1 LFYEPRFYTLPCTV
15 GTKPGRAADNEQI
28 REHIDTRP
36 AVYRSGGTVEVRVK
50 PPSFDYEAPSTLGDA
65 VSLLDA
71 NQFDAK
77 LLAGGQSLMPLLN
90 MRLTRPALLI
100 DLARIPGLDSVREE
114 GGALRVGAMTRQRVL
129 ELSETVRA
137 KLPLLHAGV
146 LHISHPQNRNQGT
159 VGGSLAH
166 ADPAA
171 ELPALSLALNAEFTA
186 TGPGGS
192 RTIPARDFFVTYLTT
207 CLEPSEILTEVR
219 WPLLPSRTGW
229 SVQEL
234 ARRHGDFALAGVI
247 ATVTLDAAAR
257 CSEARLV
264 LFGVG
269 ATPLRMGA
277 AEQMLV
283 GQTLDERR
291 LTDAGRAAAETI
303 EEPLSDVHAT
313 AEYRRSLAAVMAKRA
328 LTEAAAR
335 ARAAA

>member
-1 LFYEPRFYTLPCTV
+1 
-15 GTKPGRAADNEQI
+15 
-28 REHIDTRP
+28 
-36 AVYRSGGTVEVRVK
+36 VK
-50 PPSFDYEAPSTLGDA
+50 PPSFDYEAPSTLNDA

-114 GGALRVGAMTRQRVL
+114 SGALRIGAMTRQRAV
-129 ELSETVRA
+129 ELSETVRV

-146 LHISHPQNRNQGT
+146 LHIAHPQNRNQGT
-159 VGGSLAH
+159 IGGSLAH

-171 ELPALSLALNAEFTA
+171 ELPALALALDAEFTTA
-186 TGPGGS
+186 GPGGS
-192 RTIPARDFFVTYLTT
+192 RTVGAREFFVTYLTT

-219 WPLLPSRTGW
+219 WPLLPRGTGW

-247 ATVTLDAAAR
+247 ATVTLDASGR

-269 ATPLRMGA
+269 ATPLRMSA

-283 GQTLDERR
+283 GQTPDERR
-291 LTDAGRAAAETI
+291 FADAGHAAAGAI
-303 EEPLSDVHAT
+303 EEPLSDVHAD

-328 LTEAAAR
+328 LSEATER
-335 ARAAA
+335 ARASA